1 MKSRCQQSKT
11 GFLIL
16 TALLRLLWII
26 NITVCF
32 GGYVNVQLVN
42 QWFNEPKAWVRLHL
56 TL

>member
-1 MKSRCQQSKT
+1 MSTIQNRIFNLNS
-11 GFLIL
+11 
-16 TALLRLLWII
+16 LLRLLWII
-26 NITVCF
+26 NINVCV